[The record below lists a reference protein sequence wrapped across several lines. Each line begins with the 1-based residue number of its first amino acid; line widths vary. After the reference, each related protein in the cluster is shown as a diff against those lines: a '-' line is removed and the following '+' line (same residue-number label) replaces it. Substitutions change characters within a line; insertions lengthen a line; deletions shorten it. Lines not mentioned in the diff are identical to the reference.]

1 LDKSHK
7 EIAIIGGGPAGL
19 MAADVLTKRG
29 FRPHLFDA
37 MPSLGRKFLM
47 AGKSGLNLTHSEPFP
62 QFATRF
68 GAAND
73 ALRSALEAFTP
84 DDIVTWAGALG
95 VETFVGSSGRI
106 FPKDFKAAPLLRAW
120 IKRLREN
127 GLTVHVRHRWTGWD
141 ETGALTFETRDGA
154 APFKADATVLA
165 LGGASWP
172 QLGSDGAW
180 VNALT
185 NRGVG
190 ITPFRAAN
198 CGFDVEWT
206 PFVRERFQGEPVKP
220 IVLSFEGQS
229 HRGEFVVSRN
239 GVEGSGIYALSAA
252 LRDAIARDGS
262 ATLMLDLAPDRSVS
276 RLSGNLSRPR
286 GKASFANHLRKV
298 TGLDGVK
305 AALLR
310 ECLPTE
316 TFDDWDALAEGI
328 KAVPLKLVRPRPI
341 EEAISTAGGVGFAE
355 LNESYMLQGIAGV
368 FCAGEM
374 LDWEAPTGGYLLSA
388 CFASGRAAGQGV
400 ADFLEGTENV

>member
-1 LDKSHK
+1 MDKARQ

-19 MAADVLTKRG
+19 MAAEALIARG
-29 FRPHLFDA
+29 YRPHLFDT

-47 AGKSGLNLTHSEPFP
+47 AGKSGLNLTHSEPFGE
-62 QFATRF
+62 FATRF
-68 GAAND
+68 GAAGE
-73 ALRSALEAFTP
+73 ALRPALEGFTP
-84 DDIVTWAGALG
+84 DDIVKWAAALG

-106 FPKDFKAAPLLRAW
+106 FPKDFKAAPLLRTW
-120 IKRLREN
+120 LKRLREG

-141 ETGALTFETRDGA
+141 ADSALTFETREGTA
-154 APFKADATVLA
+154 TFKAAATVLA

-180 VNALT
+180 ANTLT
-185 NRGVG
+185 ARGAEVAS
-190 ITPFRAAN
+190 FRPSN
-198 CGFDVEWT
+198 SGFDVNWT
-206 PFVRERFQGEPVKP
+206 PFVRERFQGEPVKSV
-220 IVLSFEGQS
+220 ILSFEGES
-229 HRGEFVVSRN
+229 HRGEFVVSAN
-239 GVEGSGIYALSAA
+239 GVEGSGIYSLSAA
-252 LRDAIARDGS
+252 LRDAIARDGE
-262 ATLMLDLAPDRSVS
+262 ATLMLDLAPDRSAS

-286 GKASFANHLRKV
+286 GKTSFANHLRKV

-316 TFDDWDALAEGI
+316 SFDDWAVLAQGI

-341 EEAISTAGGVGFAE
+341 EEAISSAGGVAFAGIDE
-355 LNESYMLQGIAGV
+355 AYMLQAAEGI

-388 CFASGRAAGQGV
+388 CFASGLAAGAG
-400 ADFLEGTENV
+400 AAAWLEKNG